1 MLTNW
6 FRQLLNN
13 APGALVL
20 LKAIRTPKGVIED
33 FEYIFR
39 NEKTLDIYNKEFPA
53 NDFLPT
59 KETPLYDACVHV
71 IESGETWSGEI
82 KHRLNGADFLLHTN
96 IDKWNDGCVIS
107 YAATN
112 DPQKKQDIKPL
123 QKNDPATKL
132 INRYEALLDSIEQSV
147 CIVKVLFDK
156 ENNPYDYLFLE
167 TNPAFEIHTGLA
179 NATGKTAKELV
190 PALEQYWFE
199 VYGQVARTGIPA
211 HFERKAGG
219 LERWYEVHAFRV
231 DDPAE
236 DHICIVFSDISAR
249 KLAEES
255 LDKKQAQLA
264 AMFEALPVAVAF
276 INAEGKYLFMNQ
288 RMEHFIPDH
297 IMPSQQK
304 VQRWF
309 ATYPDGSPVESHNFP
324 GARALRG
331 EHIVPGIE
339 MLYQPEKGTPVWTRV
354 AAVPVK
360 NNEGKTIGLATVVT
374 DVSEL
379 KLITEQQAYSLRLSD
394 ALRSLNDHDTI
405 KGTAM
410 QLLGRQINAAH
421 AQYWQAD
428 SMDGYFIS
436 TGAFAQDGPAFEG
449 RILLSDFGE
458 YLSSAFHAGQ
468 TVSIADIRT
477 DKHINI
483 HERKAYTAM
492 GFRAFIAV
500 PLLKDGKLVGG
511 IAIQHTQPR
520 EWTEQDLAII
530 QITAERTWDAVERSK
545 AEQELKLAEEK
556 YMITLEQEVK
566 QRTDE
571 IKEQSHFITQ
581 VTNVLP
587 DLLGVI
593 DIPSR
598 IINYIND
605 EITHVLGFT
614 KEEFMGMTVA
624 ERSALVHPDYH
635 QAVARHF
642 EKFTTLG
649 DNEEI
654 EIEYQAKNKKG
665 EWRWFCARGKVFR
678 RNEAGVVT
686 QSVNV
691 VQDITNRKKI
701 EQEVHELNK
710 VLLEKNR
717 ELAYVNSEIKTF
729 NTIATTRYTELLK
742 NVYLHLEHLVSTD
755 SKKLSDSSRANIRRA
770 QSSVQKLSLLTEDL
784 VRFTKLKNLDM
795 QSEQVNL
802 YTILTHVINDFA
814 SQKEDFTI
822 VNHCP
827 PVLVISGYPFL
838 LSLVFHHLLDN
849 AIKFRKGDKVHIE
862 LAYEK
867 DAGGLHHV
875 ISVTD
880 NGLGFP
886 AEEAENIFTIF
897 YQLQEKGKYRG
908 SGIGL
913 AICKKI
919 MELHGGHITA
929 HGEPGEGAGF
939 RCYFPVG

>member
-13 APGALVL
+13 APGAHIV
-20 LKAIRTPKGVIED
+20 LKAIRTQEGIIKGLEC
-33 FEYIFR
+33 IFS
-39 NEKTLDIYNKEFPA
+39 NEEAQKVYGTDIPGLLAEG
-53 NDFLPT
+53 
-59 KETPLYDACVHV
+59 ETHFYDACVHV
-71 IESGETWSGEI
+71 IESGEPWNGEI
-82 KHRLNGADFLLHTN
+82 KHTVNGADALLHIN
-96 IDKWNDGCVIS
+96 IDKWNDGCVIH
-107 YAATN
+107 YASSSNHA
-112 DPQKKQDIKPL
+112 KKQDITAVSKKDL
-123 QKNDPATKL
+123 AVKL
-132 INRYEALLDSIEQSV
+132 INRYETLLDSIEQSV

-156 ENNPYDYLFLE
+156 EDNPYDYLFLE
-167 TNPAFEIHTGLA
+167 TNPAFEIHTGLSH
-179 NATGKTAKELV
+179 ATGKTARELV
-190 PALEQYWFE
+190 PGLEQHWFQI
-199 VYGQVARTGIPA
+199 YGEVARTGIPA
-211 HFERKAGG
+211 HFEKKAGG

-231 DDPAE
+231 DDPSE
-236 DHICIVFSDISAR
+236 DHICIVFSDISSR
-249 KLAEES
+249 KLAEEG
-255 LDKKQAQLA
+255 LEKKQAQLA

-297 IMPSQQK
+297 VMPSQQK

-309 ATYPDGSPVESHNFP
+309 ASNADGSPVEPQNFP

-331 EHIVPGIE
+331 EHVVPGVE
-339 MLYQPEKGTPVWTRV
+339 MLYQPEQGAPVWTRV

-360 NNEGKTIGLATVVT
+360 NSEGKIIGLATVVT

-379 KLITEQQAYSLRLSD
+379 KLITEQQAYSLKLSD
-394 ALRSLNDHDTI
+394 ALRSLNDHDAI
-405 KGTAM
+405 KRAAM

-421 AQYWQAD
+421 VQYWQAD
-428 SMDGYFIS
+428 TTDDYFIS
-436 TGAFAQDGPAFEG
+436 AGAFAQEGVPFEG
-449 RILLSDFGE
+449 RIQLADFGK
-458 YLSSAFHAGQ
+458 YMSTAFHAGQ
-468 TVSIADIRT
+468 TVSITDIRT

-492 GFRAFIAV
+492 GFRAFIGV
-500 PLLKDGKLVGG
+500 PLLKNGKLVGG

-530 QITAERTWDAVERSK
+530 QITSERTWDALIRTK
-545 AEQELKLAEEK
+545 AEQELKMAEEK
-556 YMITLEQEVK
+556 YKITLEQEVR

-587 DLLGVI
+587 DLLSVI
-593 DIPSR
+593 DLPAR
-598 IINYIND
+598 TINYIND
-605 EITHVLGFT
+605 EIMHVLGFT
-614 KEEFMGMTVA
+614 KEEFMRMTVA
-624 ERSALVHPDYH
+624 ERSALVHPDYQ
-635 QAVARHF
+635 QAVTHYFEHF
-642 EKFTTLG
+642 ASLA

-654 EIEYQAKNKKG
+654 EVEYQAKNKKG

-678 RNEAGVVT
+678 RNEEDVVT

-701 EQEVHELNK
+701 EQEVNELNK

-742 NVYLHLEHLVSTD
+742 NVYLHLEHVVTTD

-784 VRFTKLKNLDM
+784 VRFTKLKDLDM
-795 QSEQVNL
+795 QSQEVNL
-802 YTILTHVINDFA
+802 YTILTGIIHDFS
-814 SQKEDFTI
+814 SQKEYFTI
-822 VNHCP
+822 ANHCP
-827 PVLVISGYPFL
+827 PVLIISGYPFL

-862 LAYEK
+862 LTYEK
-867 DAGGLHHV
+867 DTDGLYHI
-875 ISVTD
+875 ISVID

-886 AEEAENIFTIF
+886 GEEAENIFTIF

-919 MELHGGHITA
+919 MELHGGYIIA
-929 HGEPGEGAGF
+929 SGQPGEGATF
-939 RCYFPVG
+939 RCFFPVG